1 MLLAVLPSPEPPRAP
16 EVRAHGAGNPRSRPV
31 GSEERPVDGGAACA
45 PVPAPLR
52 PAVSFPAPARSWHSG
67 AAENAEPM
75 SMWKPSLKGAGRR
88 PRALPLGPPGAGLP
102 PSYPPRANTA

>member
-1 MLLAVLPSPEPPRAP
+1 M
-16 EVRAHGAGNPRSRPV
+16 
-31 GSEERPVDGGAACA
+31 GSEERPVDGGTACA

-88 PRALPLGPPGAGLP
+88 PRALPLGPPGRVSRHRTPHEQTQRRARFGL
-102 PSYPPRANTA
+102 SR